1 MITSPKHDF
10 LRVQFVKKIQKSN
23 YATVPRKTIS
33 SEIEE
38 TLTQQGHKT
47 HQGNQTHQEHKT
59 HQDHKT
65 HQSYKTHQGN
75 KQTSLKVISA

>member
-1 MITSPKHDF
+1 MIMSPKHDF
-10 LRVQFVKKIQKSN
+10 LRVQFVKKYRN
-23 YATVPRKTIS
+23 HTMPHKTIS

-38 TLTQQGHKT
+38 TLTQQGQKT
-47 HQGNQTHQEHKT
+47 HQGSQTHQEHKT